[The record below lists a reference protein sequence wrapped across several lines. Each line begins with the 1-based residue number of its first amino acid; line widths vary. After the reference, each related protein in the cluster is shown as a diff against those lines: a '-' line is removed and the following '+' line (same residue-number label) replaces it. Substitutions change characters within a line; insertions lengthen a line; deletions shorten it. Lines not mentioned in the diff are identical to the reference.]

1 MSSIIKLENIVKKFY
16 VGEPNELEI
25 LHGISLEVE
34 EGEFVAIV
42 GPSGSGKSTL
52 MNTIGVLDRPTSGT
66 YILDGIDVGNAEESE
81 LSEIRNQKIGFV
93 FQTYNL
99 ISKTNALKNIEL
111 PMLYAGMGRNERV
124 NRAKELLDLVEM
136 GDRGKHLPE
145 ELSGGQKQRVAIAR
159 AMANDPAII
168 LADEP
173 TGALDSK
180 TGRLVMDLFHKLN
193 KEKNKTI
200 ILITHSNELAG
211 ETDRIISIRD
221 GKIISVKDNSK
232 DKEKNIEKNRQI
244 MNNSETEN
252 NVDNATKDSKENSNI
267 ENEIKEESKEEQDI
281 EKNSENIVENNNDNN
296 EKEEG
301 GDK

>member
-16 VGEPNELEI
+16 VGQPNELEI

-34 EGEFVAIV
+34 EGEFVSIV

-66 YILDGIDVGNAEESE
+66 YILDGIDVGEAEESE
-81 LSEIRNQKIGFV
+81 LSNIRNQKIGFV

-111 PMLYAGMGRNERV
+111 PMLYAGMERTERV
-124 NRAKELLDLVEM
+124 KRAKELLELVEM
-136 GDRGKHLPE
+136 GDRAKHLPE

-193 KEKNKTI
+193 REKNKTI

-221 GKIISVKDNSK
+221 GKIINVKNNLD
-232 DKEKNIEKNRQI
+232 DKEKNITRNREL
-244 MNNSETEN
+244 MNANDE
-252 NVDNATKDSKENSNI
+252 SNI
-267 ENEIKEESKEEQDI
+267 ENE
-281 EKNSENIVENNNDNN
+281 NN
-296 EKEEG
+296 EEG
-301 GDK
+301 VEK